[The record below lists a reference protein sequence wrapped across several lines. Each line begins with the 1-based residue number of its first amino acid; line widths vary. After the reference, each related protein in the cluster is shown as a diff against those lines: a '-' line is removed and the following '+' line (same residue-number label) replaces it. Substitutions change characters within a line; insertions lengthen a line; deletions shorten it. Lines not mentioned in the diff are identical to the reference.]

1 MRSPLLNLPRERIP
15 NLAIQYLTDTQGNPN
30 AVITA
35 IAIWKQI
42 FPENLNSVEMLTES
56 IEDYCLNRA
65 MDEALE
71 TPLLSQAEAL
81 KFLGSSGL
89 TLKNV

>member
-81 KFLGSSGL
+81 KFLEEDSDKG
-89 TLKNV
+89 

>member
-1 MRSPLLNLPRERIP
+1 LPF
-15 NLAIQYLTDTQGNPN
+15 NHLTDTQGNPN

-81 KFLGSSGL
+81 KFLEEDSDKG
-89 TLKNV
+89 

>member
-1 MRSPLLNLPRERIP
+1 MT

-30 AVITA
+30 AVVIA

-65 MDEALE
+65 IDEALE
-71 TPLLSQAEAL
+71 TPLLSQA
-81 KFLGSSGL
+81 
-89 TLKNV
+89 

>member
-1 MRSPLLNLPRERIP
+1 MT

-30 AVITA
+30 AVVIP
-35 IAIWKQI
+35 IAVWKQI
-42 FPENLNSVEMLTES
+42 FPENLTSVEMLTES

-65 MDEALE
+65 MDEAVE

-81 KFLGSSGL
+81 KFLEEDSDED
-89 TLKNV
+89 

>member
-1 MRSPLLNLPRERIP
+1 MTNLS
-15 NLAIQYLTDTQGNPN
+15 IQYLNNRQGNPN
-30 AVITA
+30 TVVIA

-42 FPENLNSVEMLTES
+42 FPEDFNSVEMLTES

-81 KFLGSSGL
+81 KFLAEDS
-89 TLKNV
+89 NED

>member
-1 MRSPLLNLPRERIP
+1 MT
-15 NLAIQYLTDTQGNPN
+15 NLASQYLADTQGNPN
-30 AVITA
+30 AVVIA

-56 IEDYCLNRA
+56 IKDYCLNRA

-71 TPLLSQAEAL
+71 TPLLSQA
-81 KFLGSSGL
+81 
-89 TLKNV
+89 

>member
-1 MRSPLLNLPRERIP
+1 MTNFS
-15 NLAIQYLTDTQGNPN
+15 IQYLTDTQGNPN
-30 AVITA
+30 AVVIA
-35 IAIWKQI
+35 IAIWQQI
-42 FPENLNSVEMLTES
+42 FPEDLNSVEMLTES

-81 KFLGSSGL
+81 KFLEDNSDE
-89 TLKNV
+89 N

>member
-65 MDEALE
+65 IDEALE
-71 TPLLSQAEAL
+71 MPLLSQAEAL
-81 KFLGSSGL
+81 KFLEEDSDKG
-89 TLKNV
+89 

>member
-1 MRSPLLNLPRERIP
+1 MTNFS
-15 NLAIQYLTDTQGNPN
+15 IQYLTDTQGNPN
-30 AVITA
+30 AVVIA
-35 IAIWKQI
+35 IAIWQQI
-42 FPENLNSVEMLTES
+42 FPEDLNSVEMLTES

-81 KFLGSSGL
+81 KFLEEDSDED
-89 TLKNV
+89 

>member
-81 KFLGSSGL
+81 KFLE
-89 TLKNV
+89 N

>member
-1 MRSPLLNLPRERIP
+1 MT

-30 AVITA
+30 AVVIA

-81 KFLGSSGL
+81 KFL
-89 TLKNV
+89 KN

>member
-71 TPLLSQAEAL
+71 MPLLSQAEAL
-81 KFLGSSGL
+81 KFLEEDSDKG
-89 TLKNV
+89 

>member
-1 MRSPLLNLPRERIP
+1 MTNLS
-15 NLAIQYLTDTQGNPN
+15 IQYLTDRQGNPN
-30 AVITA
+30 AVVIA
-35 IAIWKQI
+35 IAVWKQI

-81 KFLGSSGL
+81 KFLEEDSDKG
-89 TLKNV
+89 